1 MQGVDMSE
9 QNREAVIVKTSILGI
24 IANIALAAF
33 KALVGILSHSIA
45 IVLDAVNN
53 LTDALSSVVTIIGTK
68 LAGRPAD
75 RKHPFGHGRAEYLS
89 ALVIAVIILYAGVTS
104 LIESIKKIIT
114 PSTPEYTTEAIII
127 VSSAIVVKIA
137 LGLFV
142 KSTGKRVNSDSL
154 EASGQDAL
162 MDSII
167 SASTLVAAVVFIVFG
182 LSLEAYLGVI
192 ISLAII
198 KSGIETMRETLS
210 KILGERI
217 EADIAHAIKR
227 TIAGCDPEIHGVF
240 DLILNNYGPDRHIG
254 SVHIEV
260 PDTWTADK
268 IDTVTR
274 KISDTVYKKHN
285 IAMAAVGIYSIN
297 TKHDSAAEIHAKVSK
312 IVHEHKD
319 ILQMHGFFVDEV
331 AKIMRFDIIVSFD
344 SPNMKVMYNHVVAD
358 VREAFPDY
366 EVQVQFDFD
375 ISD

>member
-1 MQGVDMSE
+1 MSE

-33 KALVGILSHSIA
+33 KALVGIFSHSIA

-154 EASGQDAL
+154 VASGQDAL

-274 KISDTVYKKHN
+274 KISDTVYEKHN

-366 EVQVQFDFD
+366 DVQVQFDFD